1 MDGRR
6 ARRMTNHQNI
16 LAVARVMI
24 DEGGLENLS
33 MRALAEKVGVS
44 VTTLYNLF
52 DTREAIVRAA
62 LDQVLAE
69 ITPIVG
75 SLQPSM
81 SLGQIC
87 QSAVTI
93 SNMAFAAMTPR
104 FYLP

>member
-16 LAVARVMI
+16 LAAARVMI

-81 SLGQIC
+81 IIWPHKVRIAPFVG
-87 QSAVTI
+87 TWI
-93 SNMAFAAMTPR
+93 SQLTYR
-104 FYLP
+104 